1 MVDWI
6 RLALDTQFHLAW
18 NLFLALVPLAL
29 SLWLFQRSA
38 HRCWLW
44 WPGFLLFVAFLPN
57 AAYTLTDVIHFVDE
71 VRDNNPL
78 LPEWSVVY
86 IVIPKYLLFMFLGF
100 QCHAISLIRLGR
112 FLTWHGLRMW
122 IVPAE
127 LLLNFLCAIGMY
139 WGRYLRL
146 NSWEIVTEPQR
157 IANRVLSSLTDEFSA
172 RRIVVYFAAI
182 SAIYY
187 IVKLIDLAVCEYW
200 WRRPLS
206 PDLVR
211 MGEELSLTPLPHQIE
226 QGSSQT

>member
-1 MVDWI
+1 
-6 RLALDTQFHLAW
+6 
-18 NLFLALVPLAL
+18 
-29 SLWLFQRSA
+29 
-38 HRCWLW
+38 
-44 WPGFLLFVAFLPN
+44 
-57 AAYTLTDVIHFVDE
+57 
-71 VRDNNPL
+71 
-78 LPEWSVVY
+78 
-86 IVIPKYLLFMFLGF
+86 
-100 QCHAISLIRLGR
+100 
-112 FLTWHGLRMW
+112 MW

-146 NSWEIVTEPQR
+146 NSWEIVTGPQR
-157 IANRVLSSLTDEFSA
+157 IANQVLSSLTDEFSA
-172 RRIVVYFAAI
+172 RHIVVYFAAI